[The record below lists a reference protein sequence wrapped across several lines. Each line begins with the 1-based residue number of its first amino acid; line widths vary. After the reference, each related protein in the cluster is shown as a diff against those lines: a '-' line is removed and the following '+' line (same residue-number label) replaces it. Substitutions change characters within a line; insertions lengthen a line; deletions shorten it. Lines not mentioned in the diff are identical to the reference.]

1 MSKRKAVVRL
11 LNPSIYD
18 TPSMLAA
25 KFPVLVEAELC
36 DILDWHCEVP
46 ARVIDQIAPLGGGSV
61 RIYSLTWFNPSDSTD
76 EDVGKSWEEVEAN
89 PFTAWNNLKSS
100 RDVGAMPATLNVIR

>member
-1 MSKRKAVVRL
+1 MPKRKAVVRL
-11 LNPSIYD
+11 LNPGVYE
-18 TPSMLAA
+18 TPSLLAA
-25 KFPVLVEAELC
+25 KYPVLVEAELC

-46 ARVIDQIAPLGGGSV
+46 AHVVDQIAPLPGSYE
-61 RIYSLTWFNPSDSTD
+61 RIYSLTWFNPSHLND
-76 EDVGKSWEEVEAN
+76 ELAKSWEEVDIN